1 MGSVFSKYLEVTEE
15 VDPIKCIGRVS
26 KVQGLLIES
35 RGPAAIIGEICRI
48 ESPKSGRQIL
58 AEVIG
63 LRDDTVQLMSF
74 NEINGIEV
82 GNRVIASGSQLKIP
96 VSSKLLGRVLDVLG
110 YPIDGKGEVESSV
123 YYPAMAN
130 PPNPLSRK
138 LIKERIAT
146 GVRAIDGLLAVGR
159 GQRMGIFSA
168 SGVGKSTLLGMIAR
182 NTNADV
188 NVVAL
193 IGERGREVNDF
204 IERDLGP
211 QGFARSVLVVSPSN
225 SPPLARIRGAYT
237 ATAVAEY
244 FRDQGLDVMLLFDS
258 VTRFARAQR
267 EIGLASG
274 EPPATRGYTPSMF
287 DSMPKLL
294 ERSGTSG
301 KGSITAF
308 YTVLVDGDDL
318 DEPVTDTVR
327 GILDGHIVLSK
338 AIAQRCHY
346 PAIDVLASISRLAP
360 NISGPATDK
369 AAGIIRRNMAVY
381 AEAEDLINVG
391 AYHGGSNPAIDEA
404 IAKHEAIEAFLVQDV
419 KEKSPIEETLTRMG
433 EIAGI
438 AIPEEERTEFLRKII
453 LNSILPDTKKNE
465 TFDDGDILDTEA
477 LKLTHR
483 NDLIPPASGS
493 GGAEKAYSSAANAGN
508 PAGVLNKSAADTIF
522 GDISGMPPDL
532 LDLPDINAFAPG
544 NQ

>member
-1 MGSVFSKYLEVTEE
+1 MASVFSKYLEAAKE
-15 VDPIKCIGRVS
+15 VDPIKCVGRVS

-48 ESPKSGRQIL
+48 ESPKSGRQIQ
-58 AEVIG
+58 AEVTG

-74 NEINGIEV
+74 NEIDGIEV
-82 GNRVIASGSQLKIP
+82 GNRVIASGSQLKIA

-110 YPIDGKGEVESSV
+110 NPMDGKGEVESNV
-123 YYPAMAN
+123 YYPAAAS

-138 LIKERIAT
+138 LIKERLTT
-146 GVRAIDGLLAVGR
+146 GVRAIDALLAVGR

-204 IERDLGP
+204 IEKDLGP
-211 QGFARSVLVVSPSN
+211 EGFARSVVVVSPSN

-338 AIAQRCHY
+338 AIAQRYHY
-346 PAIDVLASISRLAP
+346 PAIDVLASISRLAT
-360 NISGPATDK
+360 NISGPVTDK

-391 AYHGGSNPAIDEA
+391 AYHRGSNPAIDEA
-404 IAKHEAIEAFLVQDV
+404 IEKHGAIEEFLVQGV
-419 KEKSPIEETLTRMG
+419 KEKSSIEETLTRMG

-438 AIPEEERTEFLRKII
+438 PIPEEERTEFLRKTI
-453 LNSILPDTKKNE
+453 LNSILQDTKKNNAL
-465 TFDDGDILDTEA
+465 DDEDIIDTDA
-477 LKLTHR
+477 LRAARK
-483 NDLIPPASGS
+483 NDFLPPSDRSGRASER
-493 GGAEKAYSSAANAGN
+493 GAAS
-508 PAGVLNKSAADTIF
+508 DTIF
-522 GDISGMPPDL
+522 PNISSLESGLP
-532 LDLPDINAFAPG
+532 DLPDMSAFALGTG
-544 NQ
+544 NP